1 MNIENKPPQGSSAI
15 CLAFIAALLLMACS
29 SDPPVRRGSLSD
41 AMDKSRDDYQGSRE
55 VPSAPAY
62 RSPPRDEPGAYRGSI
77 IVISP
82 SGTDAPGQEPPEAF
96 DFPPPYFGVRGG
108 RSPLMSGGFEGVAD
122 GDLILLARGADRVEG
137 GLYAGF
143 MATGLRAGST
153 LAESVDDSTL
163 FLRAGVELR
172 WAPFPDW
179 PVLSPYL
186 GAQMGGF
193 LFSWEFKNPLPS
205 GGDLIS
211 YDSLGGLHLACGA
224 GLYILNLEAVK
235 LGVSINPEAYLF
247 GDLTSQGFDN
257 DYFYPVGGIRA
268 SAELLIRF

>member
-1 MNIENKPPQGSSAI
+1 MPPRGAAAR
-15 CLAFIAALLLMACS
+15 CLAFMTALLFMACS

-62 RSPPRDEPGAYRGSI
+62 RSPPRDEPEAYRGSV
-77 IVISP
+77 IVIAP
-82 SGTDAPGQEPPEAF
+82 SGSEAPDQEAPPAI
-96 DFPPPYFGVRGG
+96 DFPPPFFGVRGG

-122 GDLILLARGADRVEG
+122 GDLILLARGPDGFEG
-137 GLYAGF
+137 ALYAGF
-143 MATGLRAGST
+143 MATGLRAGSA

-179 PVLSPYL
+179 LVLSPYIA
-186 GAQMGGF
+186 GQMGGF
-193 LFSWEFKNPLPS
+193 WFSWEFKNPLPS
-205 GGDLIS
+205 GDDLIS

-224 GLYILNLEAVK
+224 GLYILNLESVK
-235 LGVSINPEAYLF
+235 LGVSVNPEAYLF

-268 SAELLIRF
+268 SAELLIRL

>member
-1 MNIENKPPQGSSAI
+1 MNVGKKPREAAAI
-15 CLAFIAALLLMACS
+15 CLACMAAMLFNACS

-62 RSPPRDEPGAYRGSI
+62 RSPPRDEPGAYRGSV
-77 IVISP
+77 IVIAP
-82 SGTDAPGQEPPEAF
+82 SGSEAPDQEVPPAF
-96 DFPPPYFGVRGG
+96 DFPPPFFGVRGG

-122 GDLILLARGADRVEG
+122 GDLILLARGPDGVEG
-137 GLYAGF
+137 ALYAGF
-143 MATGLRAGST
+143 MATGLRAGSA

-193 LFSWEFKNPLPS
+193 VLIWEYKNPLYS
-205 GGDLIS
+205 GGDTIS
-211 YDSLGGLHLACGA
+211 SDSLGGLHLSCGA
-224 GLYILNLEAVK
+224 GIYLLNLESVK
-235 LGVSINPEAYLF
+235 LGVSVYPEAYLF

-257 DYFYPVGGIRA
+257 DYFYPAGGIRA
-268 SAELLIRF
+268 SAELLIRL